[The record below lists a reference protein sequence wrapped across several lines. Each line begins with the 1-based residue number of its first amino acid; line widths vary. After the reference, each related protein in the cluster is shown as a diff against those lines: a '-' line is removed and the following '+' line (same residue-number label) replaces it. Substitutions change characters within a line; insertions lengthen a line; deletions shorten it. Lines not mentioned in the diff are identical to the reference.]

1 MKLTSVGVVI
11 ARRELTLDGD
21 KTVTV
26 EIGKPGE
33 FPGGGGYYCPF
44 KISGMLGDKVRHAG
58 GVDEVQ
64 ALHLGLQMIG
74 TVLSTSDEAKN
85 GLLRWVANP
94 EDPACGFPL
103 SDKARRFMEGTTKDM
118 ADLSDDELD
127 ALLLAQAK
135 TTWRKVAMVV
145 GKAMLLYDIWDE
157 DRLGKRIAALV
168 EAGKLESQGNIRKW
182 RYSEVRLPEGK

>member
-1 MKLTSVGVVI
+1 MKLTLVGVVI
-11 ARRELTLDGD
+11 ARRELALDGD

-26 EIGKPGE
+26 EIGKPEE

-64 ALHLGLQMIG
+64 ALHLALQMIG
-74 TVLSTSDEAKN
+74 AVLSASDEAKD
-85 GLLRWVANP
+85 GVLRWVGNP

-145 GKAMLLYDIWDE
+145 GQTMLLYDNWDE
-157 DRLGKRIAALV
+157 DRLGKRIVALV
-168 EAGKLESQGNIRKW
+168 EAGKLESQGNISKW